1 MTLPI
6 DNDARKA
13 LPVWDFLMEYFPD
26 AILELVRVSV
36 DGNKQHNPGER
47 LHWAREKSTDQ
58 LNTAMRHQFDYGTG
72 VKYDTDGRHHLA
84 KAAWRLLAQV
94 QLDLEKT
101 QERWTFTQDKDVG
114 VFRADHYQS
123 VEHVGFGKANDMV
136 FRNDPTTLPFGN
148 TDAIG
153 AIRQVRCD
161 FEGAFGRCAK
171 LRGHKGGHSL

>member
-1 MTLPI
+1 MTLPT
-6 DNDARKA
+6 DNVERKA
-13 LPVWDFLMEYFPD
+13 LPVWDFLMNYFPD
-26 AILELVRVSV
+26 AFLELVRVSV
-36 DGNKQHNPGER
+36 EGNKQHNPGER

-72 VKYDTDGRHHLA
+72 TPYDTDGRHHLA

-123 VEHVGFGKANDMV
+123 HAGFGVEKASKTPV
-136 FRNDPTTLPFGN
+136 EEQPAAPT
-148 TDAIG
+148 AQEYYSRYYG
-153 AIRQVRCD
+153 APRCD
-161 FEGAFGRCAK
+161 FQGAFGRCVK
-171 LRGHKGGHSL
+171 PRGHMGGHSL

>member
-72 VKYDTDGRHHLA
+72 TPYDTDGRHHLA

-94 QLDLEKT
+94 QLDLEKANGET
-101 QERWTFTQDKDVG
+101 QATKPRCKMQCG
-114 VFRADHYQS
+114 L
-123 VEHVGFGKANDMV
+123 VEGHTGSHA
-136 FRNDPTTLPFGN
+136 
-148 TDAIG
+148 
-153 AIRQVRCD
+153 
-161 FEGAFGRCAK
+161 AFHPNPCIPA
-171 LRGHKGGHSL
+171 SSS

>member
-36 DGNKQHNPGER
+36 DGNRQHNPGER

-72 VKYDTDGRHHLA
+72 VRYDADGRHHLA

-94 QLDLEKT
+94 QLDLEKA
-101 QERWTFTQDKDVG
+101 RSVG
-114 VFRADHYQS
+114 ARSPAVT
-123 VEHVGFGKANDMV
+123 KA
-136 FRNDPTTLPFGN
+136 G
-148 TDAIG
+148 I
-153 AIRQVRCD
+153 
-161 FEGAFGRCAK
+161 
-171 LRGHKGGHSL
+171 HSNPCTPASSS

>member
-13 LPVWDFLMEYFPD
+13 LPVWDFLMGYFPD

-36 DGNKQHNPGER
+36 AGNQQHNPNER

-72 VKYDTDGRHHLA
+72 TPYDTDGRHHLA

-94 QLDLEKT
+94 QLDLE
-101 QERWTFTQDKDVG
+101 R
-114 VFRADHYQS
+114 RAPP
-123 VEHVGFGKANDMV
+123 E
-136 FRNDPTTLPFGN
+136 
-148 TDAIG
+148 
-153 AIRQVRCD
+153 
-161 FEGAFGRCAK
+161 
-171 LRGHKGGHSL
+171 GHSL